1 MCYYLAAMTIDT
13 REYAKRLEAAG
24 VDRRQ
29 AEEHAKAARDLLT
42 RHIDAGDYIKR
53 LVAAGVDPAVAEVH
67 AKAHAQMVGKATR

>member
-13 REYAKRLEAAG
+13 LEYAKGLEAAG
-24 VDRRQ
+24 ADRRQ

-53 LVAAGVDPAVAEVH
+53 LVSAGVDPAVAEVH

>member
-1 MCYYLAAMTIDT
+1 MTIDT
-13 REYAKRLEAAG
+13 LEYAKRLEAAG